1 MANVLIEDPALK
13 EGTLVYEDRAD
24 AGRRLAG
31 LLAECITGGEWV
43 FAIPAGGVPVAAEI
57 ARTQELSLDLLV
69 ARKIQIPGNPEAGF
83 GALAPGGARVLNKAL
98 LGRLRLTE
106 EEMRE
111 QEGRTRSVMKEREV
125 LFRKERPYPEL
136 AGKAVILVDD
146 GLASGYTM
154 RAAIAFIRTKNPA
167 ALTVAVPTALE
178 RTAKEILAE
187 VDVLACPNLR
197 SSLPFAVAEAYRRW
211 HDLTDREVMEIL
223 EGFTKEG

>member
-1 MANVLIEDPALK
+1 MANVLIEEPSLR
-13 EGTLVYEDRAD
+13 ERTLVYEDRSD

-31 LLAECITGGEWV
+31 LLADHIAGGEWV
-43 FAIPAGGVPVAAEI
+43 FAIPAGGMPVAAEI
-57 ARTQELSLDLLV
+57 ALAHKLSLDLLV
-69 ARKIQIPGNPEAGF
+69 ARKLQIPGNPEAGF
-83 GALAPGGARVLNKAL
+83 GALAPGGGRVLNDAL

-111 QEGRTRSVMKEREV
+111 QEERTLAVMKEREA
-125 LFRKERPYPEL
+125 LFRRERPYPEL

-154 RAAIAFIRTKNPA
+154 RAAIAFVRMKNPA
-167 ALTVAVPTALE
+167 ALMVAVPTALE
-178 RTAKEILAE
+178 RTAEEILTQ

-197 SSLPFAVAEAYRRW
+197 SSLPFAVAEAYRTW

-223 EGFTKEG
+223 DGFTKEG